1 MTSTPQFDLN
11 LAEFAKWLRPIAAVA
26 KSPFGGGQTQW
37 VRVEATSFMDSDD
50 GMDRVQFTC
59 TDGAIIFA
67 LRASAA
73 EPPYPIVVRSGVA
86 FVNIQPFKAVL
97 LKQATNAPKEV
108 TRISFQ
114 ASPEPEFV
122 LGRTVVGVG
131 GFEDGVQAAAM
142 LARVEKYT
150 QNFVPPLPHLSSGFG
165 HFGFLP
171 MSALLELASLD
182 RNRHG
187 VGAGLDFLFPPNPMD
202 PLRFASPDGQVCGAV
217 MPQRSSSLDIAE
229 GSWNA
234 ALSAVRKPND

>member
-50 GMDRVQFTC
+50 GMDHVQFTC

-122 LGRTVVGVG
+122 LGVIPWCV
-131 GFEDGVQAAAM
+131 A
-142 LARVEKYT
+142 VEP
-150 QNFVPPLPHLSSGFG
+150 FHEGEV
-165 HFGFLP
+165 
-171 MSALLELASLD
+171 LD
-182 RNRHG
+182 VAEVAHSDEPYRNQE
-187 VGAGLDFLFPPNPMD
+187 GAP
-202 PLRFASPDGQVCGAV
+202 
-217 MPQRSSSLDIAE
+217 
-229 GSWNA
+229 
-234 ALSAVRKPND
+234 